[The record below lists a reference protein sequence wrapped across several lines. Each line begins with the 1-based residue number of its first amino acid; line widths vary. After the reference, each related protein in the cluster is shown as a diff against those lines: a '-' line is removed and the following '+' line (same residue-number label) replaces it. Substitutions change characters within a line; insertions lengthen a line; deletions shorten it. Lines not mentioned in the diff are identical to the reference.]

1 MLIAKDIEKSYKTQK
16 VLRGIDLTVN
26 DGEFVSIM
34 GESGSGK
41 STLLSI
47 LAGNMRADRGEVLI
61 DGDRIT
67 DMSEGE
73 LAKIRRTKLGFV
85 YQSLNL
91 IPTLSCRDNI
101 LLPIF
106 LSKLNVRDYEKKL
119 SELCETLG
127 ISGLLDKM
135 PENTSGG
142 ERQRVAIARA
152 MIHDPKILM
161 LDEPT
166 GSLDSRSTDEV
177 LKLLQKLRDTMGV
190 TVIQVTHSKEAAS
203 VGNRIITIRDGQV
216 AE

>member
-1 MLIAKDIEKSYKTQK
+1 MLIAKDIEKSYKTQQ

-142 ERQRVAIARA
+142 ERQRVASARA